1 MNVILSGAKNLDYFS
16 TGSRAPSYTEMF
28 RSAQHDRSDVC
39 DVRSTRPCPKTT
51 LLHSENPT
59 APHDRRHHGWVAQLA
74 EQWTENPRVGGSI
87 PPPAILQMK
96 YDWKEAGEE
105 WSQPWGSSAAQWAGT
120 IFPRIRECLPAGT
133 ILEIAPGFGRWTHYL
148 KDYCNEL
155 WAVDKSSDCIEA
167 CQERFA
173 SVSHVRCF
181 LNDGRSLSMIPDA
194 SVDFVFSFDSFV
206 HPDRDVVEAYLRQL
220 GTKLKIGGKG
230 FIHHSNFGEYVNS
243 PRERLPE
250 ALAKPLIKA
259 KILDWAH
266 HRNPGMTAEL
276 FRALSARERPAM
288 PESGAGELAWET
300 VDRLPFAVRP
310 QRFSA

>member
-1 MNVILSGAKNLDYFS
+1 MVVVV
-16 TGSRAPSYTEMF
+16 P
-28 RSAQHDRSDVC
+28 
-39 DVRSTRPCPKTT
+39 
-51 LLHSENPT
+51 
-59 APHDRRHHGWVAQLA
+59 QLG
-74 EQWTENPRVGGSI
+74 RF
-87 PPPAILQMK
+87 MK

-105 WSQPWGSSAAQWAGT
+105 WSEPWGNSAAQWAGT
-120 IFPRIRECLPAGT
+120 IFPRIRVCLPADT

-167 CQERFA
+167 CR
-173 SVSHVRCF
+173 SVLRVFRMSTAI

-206 HPDRDVVEAYLRQL
+206 HPDREVVEAYLRQL

-266 HRNPGMTAEL
+266 HRNPSMTAEL
-276 FRALSARERPAM
+276 FRALSERNGLQCL
-288 PESGAGELAWET
+288 SQELVNWRGDA
-300 VDRLPFAVRP
+300 
-310 QRFSA
+310 

>member
-1 MNVILSGAKNLDYFS
+1 M
-16 TGSRAPSYTEMF
+16 
-28 RSAQHDRSDVC
+28 
-39 DVRSTRPCPKTT
+39 
-51 LLHSENPT
+51 HSENPT
-59 APHDRRHHGWVAQLA
+59 APHDPRHYGWVAQSV

-120 IFPRIRECLPAGT
+120 IFPRIRECLPVGT
-133 ILEIAPGFGRWTHYL
+133 ILEIAAGFGRWTHYL
-148 KDYCNEL
+148 KDYCDAL
-155 WAVDKSSDCIEA
+155 WAVDKSNECIEA
-167 CQERFA
+167 CQQRFA
-173 SVSHVRCF
+173 SQPHVRCVM
-181 LNDGRSLSMIPDA
+181 NDGRSLSMVPDG
-194 SVDFVFSFDSFV
+194 SVNFVFSFDSFV
-206 HPDRDVVEAYLRQL
+206 HPDRDIIDEYLRQL
-220 GTKLKIGGKG
+220 GTKLTIGGKG

-276 FRALSARERPAM
+276 FRTLCEENGLQCMSQELVNWRGRRLIDCLSLFVRTDSTPQNPTKIIRNPNFMREAARIRRQ
-288 PESGAGELAWET
+288 WQT
-300 VDRLPFAVRP
+300 TH
-310 QRFSA
+310 